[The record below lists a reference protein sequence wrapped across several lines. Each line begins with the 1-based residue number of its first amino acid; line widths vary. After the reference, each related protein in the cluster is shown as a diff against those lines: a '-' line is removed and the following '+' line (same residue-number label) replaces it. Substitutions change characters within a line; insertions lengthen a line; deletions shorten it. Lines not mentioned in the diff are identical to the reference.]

1 MDNNIKKRRLK
12 TLRNYLKFLEQRPDD
27 WNNLRL
33 SCRNNVSEYSSF
45 LKDYCSIFNN
55 IPTKLVKAKDLLSN
69 AKKWESYKVEWY
81 KELSSNYPDS
91 WIPISDFQ
99 SGEDE
104 MFVDIA
110 DEGKVEDGYEATLV
124 GFSKYYESVEF
135 NGEAKN
141 IVKENSLLS
150 YGYHPRRS

>member
-1 MDNNIKKRRLK
+1 MDNKIKKRRLK
-12 TLRNYLKFLEQRPDD
+12 TLRNYLKFLEQNPDD
-27 WNNLRL
+27 WNNLHL

-104 MFVDIA
+104 MFVDI
-110 DEGKVEDGYEATLV
+110 DDMDSTNNGIRYRFNKPFD
-124 GFSKYYESVEF
+124 KYYFFVMVIYQIICSAEL
-135 NGEAKN
+135 K
-141 IVKENSLLS
+141 
-150 YGYHPRRS
+150 